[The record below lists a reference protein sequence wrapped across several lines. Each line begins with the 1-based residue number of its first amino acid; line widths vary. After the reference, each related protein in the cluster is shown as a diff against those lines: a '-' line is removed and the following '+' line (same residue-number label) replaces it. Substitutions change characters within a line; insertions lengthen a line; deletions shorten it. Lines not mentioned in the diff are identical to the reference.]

1 MRPRLITPLLAL
13 LTITS
18 LATADPGEIDELKAT
33 VPAKQKTIAG
43 QNDRIASLEKPHAG
57 LTSSFAMTS

>member
-1 MRPRLITPLLAL
+1 MTSRLITPLLAL

-18 LATADPGEIDELKAT
+18 LATEIDELKAT
-33 VPAKQKTIAG
+33 VRAKQKTIAG
-43 QNDRIASLEKPHAG
+43 QNDRIASLEKRHAG